1 MLAPS
6 HALVRLVLMGPLLF
20 SDPVAAGEFLN
31 VDVFT
36 AADSSISGKAD
47 PRLRAAT
54 VTVYAV
60 DGLTQFESALS
71 HDLPT
76 DADAAKREALRRIG
90 ALTDPRIAPAK
101 NAAIGLARAVQFGVD
116 RYPAIVFNSTAVIYG
131 VTDLGEALQRYD
143 VWLGDQSR

>member
-1 MLAPS
+1 MLVPS
-6 HALVRLVLMGPLLF
+6 QALVRFVLMGALLF
-20 SDPVAAGEFLN
+20 SGPVAAGEFLN

-36 AADSSISGKAD
+36 AVELPISGKAD

-76 DADAAKREALRRIG
+76 DADAAKPEALRRIG
-90 ALTDPRIAPAK
+90 ALTESRIALAK
-101 NAAIGLARAVQFGVD
+101 NAAMGLARAVQFGVD
-116 RYPAIVFNSTAVIYG
+116 RYPAIVFNGTAVVFG
-131 VTDLGEALQRYD
+131 VTDLAEAVQRYD
-143 VWLGDQSR
+143 AWREAQSR